1 MDSRGC
7 SPAHR
12 SCPIAHAAR
21 NARPPAAQ
29 QGAPGG
35 QDPGWGW
42 GVLDAENAPFACFFL
57 SIYIQLF
64 WKIQVKNVMQP
75 LEH

>member
-1 MDSRGC
+1 MASRGC

-12 SCPIAHAAR
+12 GCPVAHAAG
-21 NARPPAAQ
+21 NATHRALDQDHVP
-29 QGAPGG
+29 QGGG
-35 QDPGWGW
+35 L
-42 GVLDAENAPFACFFL
+42 LDAENAPFACFFL